1 MKNTIKLLSLVV
13 IAIAVISFKAV
24 PVFEGAVTYSITF
37 EGNSL
42 PPEALAMFKGAEAV
56 TYIKGDKRRVDMN
69 MPMQSTSAIVDGKS
83 NTVVTL
89 MDIMGMKYLIR
100 MNEADIKKEQE
111 KAPETKIK
119 YTDETKTVAGYKC
132 KKAEI
137 TVVSKDGREETL
149 NVYYT
154 EEIPTSDI
162 KSAYKGLKGFPLEY
176 AIIQGGMKLQ
186 FTATKVNSDK
196 VSDSKFEIPKEGYT
210 ETTFD
215 DFQKAMMQMGGK

>member
-1 MKNTIKLLSLVV
+1 MKQTIQLFSLF
-13 IAIAVISFKAV
+13 ALAMLAVSFKST
-24 PVFEGAVTYSITF
+24 PVFEGSVTYSISF

-69 MPMQSTSAIVDGKS
+69 MPMQSTSAIIDGKS
-83 NTVVTL
+83 NTVITL

-100 MNEADIKKEQE
+100 MNEAEIKKEQE

-119 YTDETKTVAGYKC
+119 YTNETKIVAGYKC
-132 KKAEI
+132 KKAEV

-149 NVYYT
+149 NVFYT
-154 EEIPTSDI
+154 EDIPASDV

-176 AIIQGGMKLQ
+176 AISQGGMKLQ
-186 FTATKVNSDK
+186 FTATNVNSEK
-196 VSDSKFEIPKEGYT
+196 VSDSKFDIPKEGYT
-210 ETTFD
+210 ETSFE